1 MVVTLLLNRV
11 SLRPGEALHLV
22 AGTPHAYLAGAGVEL
37 MGSSDNVVRGGIT
50 TKRVDVDELLRIL
63 DPTPTAQPVMADTG
77 RYPLPE
83 VGCELIRIASGETRT
98 STGHELAVSLAGAT
112 LYLPRGATL
121 TATATTFIATAHPS
135 RAMSQPPT

>member
-1 MVVTLLLNRV
+1 MGVDIPPGWSARLVEIRHDPRAWVRHHQGEKATTEPVTRRRYVVEPV
-11 SLRPGEALHLV
+11 KA
-22 AGTPHAYLAGAGVEL
+22 AC
-37 MGSSDNVVRGGIT
+37 
-50 TKRVDVDELLRIL
+50 VDVDELLRIL

-121 TATATTFIATAHPS
+121 TATATTFIATAHLG